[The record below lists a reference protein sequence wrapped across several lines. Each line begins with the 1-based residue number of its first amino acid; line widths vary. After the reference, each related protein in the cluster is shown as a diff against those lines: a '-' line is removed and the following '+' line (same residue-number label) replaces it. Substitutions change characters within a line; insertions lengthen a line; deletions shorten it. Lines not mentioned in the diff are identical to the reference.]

1 MALESG
7 RSSRRRGSASTTR
20 ATGRS
25 GPSGF
30 AGTPRTYRGRSPRPP
45 GARGAAENLDERFG
59 DPGGPD
65 PGEATSSAASASS
78 MRERAAQELNP
89 EMGRMGAEDPS
100 TAFSAEPLG
109 SHLAVSEVSWAP
121 DRCRNQLDELERGT
135 IFLAGGNRP
144 SVKAQ
149 PDFGRCRMSNE
160 AKGARDQAAAA
171 FGLLDE
177 PDRAEHRP
185 RRRDRTRHS
194 QPGVLPER
202 GQVTGVDSQRV
213 VLAFDQPAADIA
225 QVGESGDFGRGAS
238 DQHT

>member
-78 MRERAAQELNP
+78 MRERAAQSLNP

-100 TAFSAEPLG
+100 TAFSAAPLHA
-109 SHLAVSEVSWAP
+109 SF
-121 DRCRNQLDELERGT
+121 DELPGHADVFER
-135 IFLAGGNRP
+135 R
-144 SVKAQ
+144 AQ
-149 PDFGRCRMSNE
+149 VAD
-160 AKGARDQAAAA
+160 
-171 FGLLDE
+171 
-177 PDRAEHRP
+177 
-185 RRRDRTRHS
+185 RHS
-194 QPGVLPER
+194 KRVDAPHVGVR
-202 GQVTGVDSQRV
+202 D
-213 VLAFDQPAADIA
+213 
-225 QVGESGDFGRGAS
+225 ESFAR
-238 DQHT
+238 TI